1 MNVLPLLTFGNM
13 MLAWDIY
20 NYYVVVNTVYNG
32 VYYSGKAI
40 KISYS
45 LFEKLYSYNKVKKKN
60 MYDLLEIENDCV
72 LIKDKNIPVITIN
85 TEKGWNIIDINK

>member
-1 MNVLPLLTFGNM
+1 
-13 MLAWDIY
+13 
-20 NYYVVVNTVYNG
+20 
-32 VYYSGKAI
+32 
-40 KISYS
+40 
-45 LFEKLYSYNKVKKKN
+45 